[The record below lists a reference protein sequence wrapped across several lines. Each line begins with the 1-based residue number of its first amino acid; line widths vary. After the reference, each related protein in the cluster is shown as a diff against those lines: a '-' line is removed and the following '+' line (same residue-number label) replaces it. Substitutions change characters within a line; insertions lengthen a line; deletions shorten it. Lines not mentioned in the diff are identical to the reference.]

1 MNLQT
6 ILELIR
12 EFGPSVI
19 MFGFGLWGI
28 YQVWTKMQKDNDQ
41 LTRTNG
47 DLIKQIMAALD
58 ERDYQKRKQHDEAA
72 EYRRSITPKLH
83 KLVAEMQK
91 ETNADHVAIYDYC
104 NGTSSYAGIPYLHFK
119 LISDRRMSMSIKSV
133 FDKVEI
139 NTLGLF
145 LTDLEKQKTI
155 TIKNILKEE
164 DQYPELGCYMRL
176 NKQFKGIFAN
186 LIGVEHTLGF
196 ISITFGHNK
205 KIDYPHIEKVV
216 YEYAQKISHLLDYQ
230 NINS

>member
-119 LISDRRMSMSIKSV
+119 LISDRRISMSIKSV

-145 LTDLEKQKTI
+145 LTDLEK
-155 TIKNILKEE
+155 
-164 DQYPELGCYMRL
+164 
-176 NKQFKGIFAN
+176 
-186 LIGVEHTLGF
+186 
-196 ISITFGHNK
+196 
-205 KIDYPHIEKVV
+205 
-216 YEYAQKISHLLDYQ
+216 
-230 NINS
+230 